1 MARPDLVPRLLFAL
15 LALFAWAGAAAAQD
29 SYAEER
35 RRMVEEQLIAR
46 GIDDQRV
53 LDAMADVPRH
63 LFVPEDQR
71 ERAYSDQPLPIGF
84 GQTIYQPYVVAQ
96 MTALLGLGPNDK
108 VLEIGTGSGYN
119 TAVLSRV
126 AGRVYTIEIIEPL
139 GRKAAAKLRS
149 LHYDNVQL
157 RIGDGYQGWPQ
168 AAPFD
173 AILLTAA
180 PPEIPERLLEQLA
193 VGGTMVAPVGGF
205 FQNLQVI
212 TKKSKQPGDV
222 EIRHV
227 RPVRVAPM
235 TGEGN

>member
-15 LALFAWAGAAAAQD
+15 LALSAWAGAAAAQD

-35 RRMVEEQLIAR
+35 RRMVEEQLVAR

-139 GRKAAAKLRS
+139 GRKAMLVLFIVGQPRERRRR
-149 LHYDNVQL
+149 
-157 RIGDGYQGWPQ
+157 RI
-168 AAPFD
+168 
-173 AILLTAA
+173 
-180 PPEIPERLLEQLA
+180 
-193 VGGTMVAPVGGF
+193 
-205 FQNLQVI
+205 
-212 TKKSKQPGDV
+212 
-222 EIRHV
+222 
-227 RPVRVAPM
+227 RVATAGTDFRETRRSIL
-235 TGEGN
+235 TGGASIDQSPCG